1 MTSYVYSAR
10 LYGPLA
16 TLHRRVEREALQKE
30 WERIKKEV
38 DTSFA
43 ELDEA
48 DFKLSVRDVESGKG
62 CGLLTT
68 TTRHSTDGEE
78 NMPEI

>member
-1 MTSYVYSAR
+1 MTSYLYSAR

-16 TLHRRVEREALQKE
+16 TLHRRIERETLQKE

-43 ELDEA
+43 ELDKA
-48 DFKLSVRDVESGKG
+48 DLELSVRDVESRKR

-68 TTRHSTDGEE
+68 TTRHSTDAQ
-78 NMPEI
+78 